1 MKVILFGATGMVGQ
15 GVLLE
20 CLDSP
25 TVDRVLAIGRRPT
38 GRQHG
43 KLTELLH
50 RDFTDFTPIEPMLA
64 GYDACFFCLGVSS
77 LGMKEAEYRR
87 LTYDFALAAARTLA
101 RLNPNLTFIYVSGSG
116 TDTSEKG
123 SLMWARVKGKT
134 ENDILALFPNA
145 YAVRPAYIQP
155 MRGVKAALTMTRI
168 AYALIGPLYPLW
180 KALFPNYVTT
190 TVQIGRAMIEVA
202 QHGAPK
208 RILENDDINSIP
220 T

>member
-25 TVDRVLAIGRRPT
+25 SVDRVLAIGRRPT
-38 GRQHG
+38 GRQHP
-43 KLTELLH
+43 KLTELRH
-50 RDFTDFTPIEPMLA
+50 SDFTDFTPIETQLA
-64 GYDACFFCLGVSS
+64 GFDACFYCLGVSS

-101 RLNPNLTFIYVSGSG
+101 RLNSDMTFIYVSGSG

-123 SLMWARVKGKT
+123 SLTWARIKGKT

-145 YAVRPAYIQP
+145 YAFRPAYIQP
-155 MRGVKAALTMTRI
+155 MRGVKAALAMTRI
-168 AYALIGPLYPLW
+168 TYAVIGPLYPLW
-180 KALFPNYVTT
+180 KALIPTYVTT
-190 TVQIGRAMIEVA
+190 TTQVGRAMLEVA
-202 QHGAPK
+202 LHGAPK
-208 RILENDDINSIP
+208 RILENADINLL
-220 T
+220 